1 MALRL
6 LPFRDYSEHEVVNL
20 YAYDANLTAGNAN
33 CAVDLSSS
41 ADQSTNCDAGVLVK
55 VSNGTLNGS
64 STDWDPVDINN
75 TSFGGYLGKT
85 DYPHVGGNYYP
96 VNTLKVKATEACSDN
111 AIGITL
117 RQTAQKDENGEKL
130 NYNPQKKDEL
140 YAVLPGETVPVLK
153 RGMVTLTD
161 AAFLQ
166 GGTPGQVI
174 GASPNG
180 NGQLSGSATLSA
192 GCTKVGT
199 ILASGYRDDT
209 AAFAGTGNYHTA
221 SGVHGGIAFHK
232 GNYYVCQISL

>member
-20 YAYDANLTAGNAN
+20 YAYDANLTAGNPN

-41 ADQSTNCDAGVLVK
+41 ADQSTQCDAGVLVK
-55 VSNGTLNGS
+55 VQNGILNTS
-64 STDWDPVDINN
+64 STDWDPVDINA

-96 VNTLKVKATEACSDN
+96 VNTLRVTATTACADN
-111 AIGITL
+111 PIGITL
-117 RQTAQKDENGEKL
+117 RQTAQRDENGEKL
-130 NYNPQKKDEL
+130 NYNLQKKDEL

-153 RGMVTLTD
+153 RGMVTLSD
-161 AAFLQ
+161 AAMLNDPN
-166 GGTPGQVI
+166 PGHVL

-180 NGQLSGSATLSA
+180 GGQFSGSATLAS
-192 GCTKVGT
+192 GCTRVGT
-199 ILASGYRDDT
+199 VLAKGYRDDA

-221 SGVHGGIAFHK
+221 SGVHGGIAFQK
-232 GNYYVCQISL
+232 GAYYVCQISL